1 MTVPAPL
8 EPPTISP
15 LAFPKHKGP
24 GYVEIKPHDVNG
36 IRDGL
41 EQLYKNKKGFTQ
53 TWRKKK
59 TRHPAVTVYL
69 LTYTYEPSSAPGTSR
84 LTAHL
89 LEPTDKALDDN
100 IPAPGQRRGPIPVGG
115 RRKWLDDLGT
125 WWLLAHRQPIEEQ
138 SFGQW
143 VSHAGPSAAGLM
155 LEDQLRREFVK
166 KYQVPAGRQGKV
178 KTASERGADIDFN
191 ELAEFFYELDAAS
204 GRAA

>member
-1 MTVPAPL
+1 MTVTAPL
-8 EPPTISP
+8 EAPTISP

-24 GYVEIKPHDVNG
+24 GYVEIKPHDVDG

-69 LTYTYEPSSAPGTSR
+69 LTYTYEPSSAPRMSK

-89 LEPTDKALDDN
+89 LAPTDKALDDN
-100 IPAPGQRRGPIPVGG
+100 IPVAGQRRAPIPVGG
-115 RRKWLDDLGT
+115 RQKWLDDLGT

-143 VSHAGPSAAGLM
+143 VGHAGPSAAGLM
-155 LEDQLRREFVK
+155 LEDQLRREFLK
-166 KYQVPAGRQGKV
+166 KHQVPHDPLARK
-178 KTASERGADIDFN
+178 KTASGRGADIDFN
-191 ELAEFFYELDAAS
+191 ELAEFFYELDPSS
-204 GRAA
+204 GRVA